1 MNTCQRLGTVILG
14 LAAFSVHAQTT
25 QPGLWEVTQK
35 MGGNPEIDKA
45 MAEMQKEL
53 AGMPPAQRKQM
64 EAMMGGQGMGMPGA
78 AGGGGT
84 VIKTCIS
91 KDMADRSQMPTKQ
104 GDCTS
109 TVLEKTRTTMKMK
122 FACTSPPSSGEG
134 QFTFLSDK
142 AYTMKMKITGLAQG
156 KPQTTTLEGSGKW
169 LGVDC
174 GSVKP
179 MVLPKN

>member
-1 MNTCQRLGTVILG
+1 MNTRQRLGTALLG

-25 QPGLWEVTQK
+25 LPGLWEVTQK
-35 MGGNPEIDKA
+35 MGGNPEIDNA
-45 MAEMQKEL
+45 MADMQKEL

-64 EAMMGGQGMGMPGA
+64 EAMLGGQGMGVPGA
-78 AGGGGT
+78 AAGGGT

-91 KDMADRSQMPTKQ
+91 KDMADRSQMPMQK

-109 TVLEKTRTTMKMK
+109 TVLEKTRTSMKMK

-134 QFTFLSDK
+134 QFTFLGDK
-142 AYTMKMKITGLAQG
+142 AYTMKMTINALAQG

-169 LGVDC
+169 LGADC
-174 GSVKP
+174 GAIKP
-179 MVLPKN
+179 MGAPKN

>member
-45 MAEMQKEL
+45 MAEMQNEL

-78 AGGGGT
+78 AGGGT

-91 KDMADRSQMPTKQ
+91 KDMADRAQMPTQQ

-122 FACTSPPSSGEG
+122 FAGTSPPSSGEG

>member
-91 KDMADRSQMPTKQ
+91 KDMADRSQMPTQQ